1 MGLFGP
7 SLTEKIRR
15 SAAEAFPQAEWKID
29 VDWSTGEKL
38 HQLRGSLNDQRTDD
52 DTLQFAKDVWAAVTK
67 KFRLSPD
74 DGADGLLKVFVT
86 STGGS
91 VQCTGVAG

>member
-15 SAAEAFPQAEWKID
+15 SASDAFPQANWKVD
-29 VDWSTGEKL
+29 VDWSSGAKL
-38 HQLRGSLNDQRTDD
+38 HQLKGSLGEPRSDAE
-52 DTLQFAKDVWAAVTK
+52 TLQFAKDVWAAVTK
-67 KFRLSPD
+67 QFRLSPD
-74 DGADGLLKVFVT
+74 DGEDGLLDVFV
-86 STGGS
+86 SSAGGA